1 MKFSTIDTDNIT
13 WSTAAL
19 FDRGGVAIPA
29 NNSMGLSALVI
40 VNDSASDRIFRI
52 NGGAPFLVRDG
63 ELFTYGMKAN
73 ETSKGGPLKIEMDN
87 ATFTSITIY
96 GE

>member
-1 MKFSTIDTDNIT
+1 MKFSTIDTDSIT

-19 FDRGGVAIPA
+19 FDRGGNAVPA
-29 NNSMGLSALVI
+29 NNSMGMSALVI
-40 VNDSASDRIFRI
+40 INDSASDRIFRI

-63 ELFTYGMKAN
+63 EVFTYGLKAN
-73 ETSKGGPLKIEMDN
+73 ENSKGGPLKIEMDSG
-87 ATFTSITIY
+87 TFTSITIY